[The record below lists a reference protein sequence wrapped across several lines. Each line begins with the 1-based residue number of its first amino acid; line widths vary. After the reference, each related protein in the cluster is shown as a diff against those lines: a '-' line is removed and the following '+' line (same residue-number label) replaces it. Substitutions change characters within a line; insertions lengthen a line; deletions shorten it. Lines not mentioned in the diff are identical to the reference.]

1 MLTQEKRSNVFA
13 KQNKHLLFVGSKNFG
28 LVARLGRVD
37 GIWNR
42 EVIAEAFHVPVDPNA
57 EPARPVRGATS
68 SHSQT
73 LQTIRTPWS
82 DLEIRQAGRR
92 RVLSARQGT
101 FSVHDSARLITGFS
115 WDCLSVAAGF
125 GGTPRDV
132 LLLGLGGGTV
142 AGQCRRFYPRCRI
155 DGVEWDRE
163 VIRAG
168 RRYFHLGRM
177 GVNVIHAEA
186 GSFVAGAS
194 RRYDAVLDDVWPG
207 RPGLAKPLFSRPGY
221 ARSVARLLRAGGV
234 YAVNLWCGPGRS
246 SELRK
251 AARLLA
257 PLNAYG

>member
-1 MLTQEKRSNVFA
+1 
-13 KQNKHLLFVGSKNFG
+13 
-28 LVARLGRVD
+28 
-37 GIWNR
+37 
-42 EVIAEAFHVPVDPNA
+42 
-57 EPARPVRGATS
+57 
-68 SHSQT
+68 
-73 LQTIRTPWS
+73 
-82 DLEIRQAGRR
+82 
-92 RVLSARQGT
+92 VLSARQGT

-257 PLNAYG
+257 PLNARLWVMTPPLGPTRVLIAAQGEPSSAACLLALELRLRLQTLRPRKP